1 MPKPTK
7 PNEVLNSLVV
17 IPFNV
22 PWEWST
28 DYTNQTSFELAK
40 KGSTVVCYLWGDARS
55 LKESILENKFPKL
68 ITKYSQNIFL
78 FTPIYFIPFRRFKFI
93 ANLNSVI
100 NIFLLKLFAEL
111 ISFFRRIKKKIFW
124 IFDSN
129 LISIYKFFGNK
140 YFLLYDCVDFFA
152 TGDKKQVDETKRNER
167 LLCKKANL
175 VVANSRVLKNHLF
188 KYTKKVK
195 LVPQGFRISDSVEK
209 KYKTVNL
216 NIKKPV
222 IGFVGGVN
230 ARLDFDLLLPLA
242 KNNPNWNFVIWGPLQ
257 EKEKIDSSTWKK
269 MQKLIS
275 LPNITTGES
284 KDKSEIPAIINQFD
298 IGIIPYDVSQDF
310 NKYCYP
316 MKLFE
321 YFYMGK
327 PVISTPIEE
336 LKRFPKFV
344 KIGNTAKEWEKHIKT
359 LLSKPWPEKYRREQR
374 RLAKKNSW
382 ENKVE
387 KISHFMTLPLN
398 KIV

>member
-7 PNEVLNSLVV
+7 PNDALNSLVV

-40 KGSTVVCYLWGDARS
+40 KGGTVVCYLWSNARS

-111 ISFFRRIKKKIFW
+111 ISFLRQIKKKIFW
-124 IFDSN
+124 IFDPN
-129 LISIYKFFGNK
+129 LIFIYKFFGNK

-175 VVANSRVLKNHLF
+175 VVANSRVLKNHLL
-188 KYTKKVK
+188 KYTKSVK
-195 LVPQGFRISDSVEK
+195 LVPQGFRISDFLREK
-209 KYKTVNL
+209 RKIIKL
-216 NIKKPV
+216 DLKKPV
-222 IGFVGGVN
+222 IGFVGGIN
-230 ARLDFDLLLPLA
+230 ARLDFDLLLPLV
-242 KNNPNWNFVIWGPLQ
+242 KDNPNWNFVVWGPVQ
-257 EKEKIDSSTWKK
+257 GKK
-269 MQKLIS
+269 PRTFLS
-275 LPNITTGES
+275 LPNVTHGSS
-284 KDKSEIPAIINQFD
+284 KNKKEIPGLINQFN
-298 IGIIPYDVSQDF
+298 IGIIPYDASQDF

-321 YFYMGK
+321 YFYEGK

-344 KIGNTAKEWEKHIKT
+344 KIGNAAKEWEKHIKA
-359 LLSKPWPEKYRREQR
+359 LLSKPWPEKYKKEQKKLARENVWE
-374 RLAKKNSW
+374 KKVDAIN
-382 ENKVE
+382 N
-387 KISHFMTLPLN
+387 IIN
-398 KIV
+398 IYY